1 MKYLFLSAI
10 LGLGALGAP
19 TMVSAAEQKAPMVMA
34 QVDVQLGPN
43 GVRIGEDRDRYR
55 DGRRDERRRDF
66 DRGDRRFGEGR
77 GFERRRE
84 RCRTTIIQRETPYG
98 VRTRRVRECG

>member
-1 MKYLFLSAI
+1 MKNLVFSAI
-10 LGLGALGAP
+10 IGLGALCAP
-19 TMVSAAEQKAPMVMA
+19 NMVSAAEQSAPIVMA
-34 QVDVQLGPN
+34 QVDVQVGPN
-43 GVRIGEDRDRYR
+43 GVRIGQDRDRYR

-77 GFERRRE
+77 GFEGRRE

>member
-1 MKYLFLSAI
+1 MKNLFLSAI
-10 LGLGALGAP
+10 IGLAALSAP
-19 TMVSAAEQKAPMVMA
+19 NAVSAAEQKAPMVMA

-43 GVRIGEDRDRYR
+43 GVRIGQDRYR
-55 DGRRDERRRDF
+55 DDRRGDRRRDF
-66 DRGDRRFGEGR
+66 DRGDRRMREGR

-98 VRTRRVRECG
+98 VRTRRVRDCG